1 MNKPKVFPRPPF
13 QWPNEDVPAILDFD
27 PPEYDLLIVRFG
39 QIRQDQPACHT
50 PLGEDI
56 WPRYDVVTGEI
67 LGMNIFDF
75 ELALLPNH
83 PELLD
88 GWLALRERA
97 AANCCDGPEATAYA
111 HRLLALTRRLTEE
124 HLRATAASPA

>member
-1 MNKPKVFPRPPF
+1 MKKPKVFPRPPF

-39 QIRQDQPACHT
+39 PGRPGCHT
-50 PLGEDI
+50 PLNEDI
-56 WPRYDVVTGEI
+56 WPRYDRVTGEI

-88 GWLALRERA
+88 DWLALRERA
-97 AANCCDGPEATAYA
+97 VANCCDGPEATAYA

>member
-1 MNKPKVFPRPPF
+1 MKKPKVFLRPPF

-27 PPEYDLLIVRFG
+27 PPEYDLLVVRFG
-39 QIRQDQPACHT
+39 PGRPSCHT
-50 PLGEDI
+50 PLNEGI
-56 WPRYDVVTGEI
+56 WPRYDRVTGEI

-88 GWLALRERA
+88 GWLPLRERA
-97 AANCCDGPEATAYA
+97 VANCCDGPEATAYA

-124 HLRATAASPA
+124 HLRATAANPA

>member
-1 MNKPKVFPRPPF
+1 MKQSKPAYPTF
-13 QWPNEDVPAILDFD
+13 QWPDANTPALLDYRQPEFD
-27 PPEYDLLIVRFG
+27 YLVVRVGPER
-39 QIRQDQPACHT
+39 PAGHT
-50 PLGEDI
+50 YAGEDI
-56 WPRYDVVTGEI
+56 WPRYDRVTGEI
-67 LGMNIFDF
+67 LGMDIHDF

-83 PELLD
+83 PELQE

-124 HLRATAASPA
+124 RLPAPAASAD